1 MPATN
6 RSRFSRLACAALGAV
21 LAASGSLAA
30 AAGFAVSPIRLEFE
44 RNVRTGSVTV
54 TNDSDQPLELQVRA
68 FEWTQ
73 DAAGQDVYVES
84 QDLIVFPGAIRLEG
98 QGRQLIR
105 VGIRQPAVDR
115 ERTYR
120 VFIEELPRPP
130 PPGQPRAQVAIR
142 VRFGVPVF
150 VKPLE
155 GKPAAE
161 ITGARVENGRLRV
174 EVRNAGNAHV
184 HAESV
189 TVAAAGATYAADRG
203 WYVLAGATRGFP
215 VVLPRAACNPAAPLT
230 LSARGQGVDAA
241 KEVTLSAADCAALAA
256 PTR

>member
-1 MPATN
+1 MPARN
-6 RSRFSRLACAALGAV
+6 RSPFFRLACAALGAA

-54 TNDSDQPLELQVRA
+54 TNDSTQPLDLQVRA

-73 DAAGQDVYVES
+73 DAAGQDVYTES
-84 QDLIVFPGAIRLEG
+84 QDLIVFPGAVQMAGEA
-98 QGRQLIR
+98 RQLIR

-142 VRFGVPVF
+142 VRFGLPVF

-161 ITGARVENGRLRV
+161 IASARVENGRLRV
-174 EVRNAGNAHV
+174 DVRNTGNV
-184 HAESV
+184 HAYAETV
-189 TVAAAGATYAADRG
+189 TVEAGGASYSAERG

-215 VVLPRAACNPAAPLT
+215 VALPPTACKPGAPLKVA
-230 LSARGQGVDAA
+230 ARGQGIDAA
-241 KEVTLSAADCAALAA
+241 REVTLSAADCAALAA